1 MSLQNNVNLQSIEIN
16 SKLSRYGL
24 RSQKDNTISNAV
36 HDALGLMGMNS
47 ARGK

>member
-1 MSLQNNVNLQSIEIN
+1 MSLYNNVHLQSIEMN
-16 SKLSRYGL
+16 SKLSRYGW

-36 HDALGLMGMNS
+36 HDALGLMGMYC